1 MFGILNCHERYAY
14 VNGTIP
20 QLQTAVAD
28 FLVAKTSG
36 YFISTIVSLF
46 ETASRNTEM
55 DTFHPFFQI
64 PSFTHSWSASKQ
76 KNR

>member
-46 ETASRNTEM
+46 ETAYSPN
-55 DTFHPFFQI
+55 I
-64 PSFTHSWSASKQ
+64 SWAAPALRPCILQ
-76 KNR
+76 